1 MKPVSLADISYEQG
15 LQLLFLRKQA
25 VDAGQLPPLPTAAF
39 TTGFVI
45 SPNSFSKSANPFN
58 LSDLGSRVGKGL
70 RDFAQQGKK
79 QWSTLDPA
87 SKNVL
92 LAGLLGSGAGAVT
105 GLGQA
110 YTSGEGNY
118 LSNALRGGLA
128 GGALGGGL
136 GLAFNPAAAE
146 KLQAQ
151 TSAAYDAAKK
161 QLSQPVAASPPAS
174 PPASASSPTT
184 PSTSAS
190 QSAAQTEQPAEQAA
204 AKTPPT
210 VEELLSAKR
219 DAESI
224 APELVYGGAGAA
236 GALGTAKATQK
247 LLNREFYDPTA
258 LVDAVV
264 QRSGEIGKTPTG
276 VKMTP
281 QQAAI
286 GQLLTGNAG
295 RGVSAA
301 RTLAERPVLTGGKHV
316 QKLLLDQLAQQGH
329 GVRSFGRA
337 GIDPRTLQL
346 ATTALNMPEEQV
358 KKMLLRGG
366 TRGLT
371 SAGVRGVAR
380 LGPIAALLAAAG
392 YGGSRL
398 LDAYRNSAAERQQA
412 AGNYSDL
419 MKQLIP
425 GQTAGAP

>member
-45 SPNSFSKSANPFN
+45 SPNSFSKAANPLN

-70 RDFAQQGKK
+70 RDFAQQGKA
-79 QWSTLDPA
+79 QWGSLDPA

-128 GGALGGGL
+128 GGAIGGGL
-136 GLAFNPAAAE
+136 GLAFNPAVAE

-161 QLSQPVAASPPAS
+161 QLSQPATASPP
-174 PPASASSPTT
+174 PTPAAA
-184 PSTSAS
+184 AS
-190 QSAAQTEQPAEQAA
+190 QSASQTEQPTAQSAT
-204 AKTPPT
+204 KTPPT
-210 VEELLSAKR
+210 VEELLSSKR

-224 APELVYGGAGAA
+224 TPELVYGGAGAA

-247 LLNREFYDPTA
+247 LLSREFYDPTA

-264 QRSGEIGKTPTG
+264 HRSGEIGEKPQG
-276 VKMTP
+276 MKMTSR
-281 QQAAI
+281 QAAI
-286 GQLLTGNAG
+286 GQLFEGNAG
-295 RGVSAA
+295 KGPALAQRLAA
-301 RTLAERPVLTGGKHV
+301 SPMDAGSKDT
-316 QKLLLDQLAQQGH
+316 QQMLLRQLAQQRH
-329 GVRSFGRA
+329 GVRSLGRA
-337 GIDPRTLQL
+337 GIDPKTLQL

-366 TRGLT
+366 ARGLT
-371 SAGVRGVAR
+371 SAGARGAIR

-398 LDAYRNSAAERQQA
+398 LDAYRSSAAERQQA
-412 AGNYSDL
+412 AGNYSNL